1 MRKSKDEWSN
11 RMKSFEFK
19 LYGGFTLTFDKDT
32 LTIQVNGVKGMFFQ
46 RVKPRHKVIPYDQ
59 ILRVDYK
66 GAGMTV
72 GYVRFI
78 TPELIDYPSS
88 MYVAE
93 NDENSLIF
101 EKDELEKF
109 NELMDYLHKKLP
121 NVEKVL
127 KKM

>member
-1 MRKSKDEWSN
+1 MTKWRKI
-11 RMKSFEFK
+11 MKSFKFK
-19 LYGGFTLTFDKDT
+19 LYGGFTLTFENDT
-32 LTIQVNGVKGMFFQ
+32 LTIDVNGMKGLIFQ

-59 ILRVDYK
+59 ILRIDYK

-78 TPELIDYPSS
+78 TPELVDYPSS
-88 MYVAE
+88 IYVAE

-101 EKDELEKF
+101 EKDELQKF

-121 NVEKVL
+121 NVEKQL

>member
-1 MRKSKDEWSN
+1 MTKWSKI
-11 RMKSFEFK
+11 MKSFEFK
-19 LYGGFTLTFDKDT
+19 LYGGFTLTFDKEA
-32 LTIQVNGVKGMFFQ
+32 LTIDVKGMKGLFFQ

-72 GYVRFI
+72 GYIRFI
-78 TPELIDYPSS
+78 TPELVDYPSS

-93 NDENSLIF
+93 HDENSLIF

-109 NELMDYLHKKLP
+109 NELMNYIHKKLP
-121 NVEKVL
+121 QVEKEL